1 MSSPARGGRGK
12 KAPYLT
18 SQCRV
23 PNPIKESVERFA
35 AAYRILSFDG
45 DSESCRNLI
54 KSVDDATASLGEAEE
69 EIKRLKL
76 ELALANTK
84 IEVSENEQELVI
96 TNLLAAYSNLGS
108 RDGVKL
114 KEAIAIAIPEV
125 KKRYELSPSSRK
137 KGKR

>member
-1 MSSPARGGRGK
+1 MFSPGKGGRGK
-12 KAPYLT
+12 QAPYST
-18 SQCRV
+18 THCRV
-23 PNPIKESVERFA
+23 PEPIKESIERFA

-45 DSESCRNLI
+45 DSEGCRNLI

-76 ELALANTK
+76 ELSLAKTK
-84 IEVSENEQELVI
+84 IEVLENEREFAI
-96 TNLLAAYSNLGS
+96 TNLLTAYDDFGS

-125 KKRYELSPSSRK
+125 KERYELFASPKRK
-137 KGKR
+137 SKK